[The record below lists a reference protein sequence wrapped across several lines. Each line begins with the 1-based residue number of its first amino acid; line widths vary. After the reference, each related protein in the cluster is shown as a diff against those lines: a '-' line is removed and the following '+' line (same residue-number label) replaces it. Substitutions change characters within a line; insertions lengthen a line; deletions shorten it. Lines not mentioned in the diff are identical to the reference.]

1 MGVFDQIILAVYTVC
16 LAAVSALVV
25 LAALGWQLPLD
36 LFVNQ
41 ALRVPEGRWATGIL
55 AALFFV
61 SSVRLLRLVFRRRGP
76 GQTLVRETELGQV
89 AIALGA
95 VENLVLRIGRQV
107 DGVRDLSAR
116 VEAGDHGVRI
126 RIRAAVADSAAVP
139 DLTAAMQQVVQE
151 HVRQVVGVEVEQ
163 VAVTVADIGTE
174 SRRRRLE

>member
-16 LAAVSALVV
+16 LSAVSALVV
-25 LAALGWQLPLD
+25 LAALGWQAPLD
-36 LFVNQ
+36 VFVNQ

-61 SSVRLLRLVFRRRGP
+61 SSLRLLRLVFRRRGP

-95 VENLVLRIGRQV
+95 VENLVNRIGRQV
-107 DGVRDLSAR
+107 EGVRDLAAR
-116 VEAGDHGVRI
+116 VEAGDQGVRI
-126 RIRAAVADSAAVP
+126 RIRAAVADSTAVP
-139 DLTAAMQQVVQE
+139 GLTAEVQRVVQQ

>member
-16 LAAVSALVV
+16 LAAVSALVG
-25 LAALGWQLPLD
+25 LAALGWHLPMQ
-36 LFVNQ
+36 LFVDE

-61 SSVRLLRLVFRRRGP
+61 SSVRLLRVVFRRRGP
-76 GQTLVRETELGQV
+76 GETLVRETEVGQV

-95 VENLVLRIGRQV
+95 VENLVNRVGRQV
-107 DGVRDLSAR
+107 EGVRDLAAR
-116 VEAGDHGVRI
+116 VEAGDQGVRI
-126 RIRAAVADSAAVP
+126 HIRAAVADSTAVP
-139 DLTAAMQQVVQE
+139 DLTAELQRAVQE
-151 HVRQVVGVEVEQ
+151 HVRQVVGVGVEQ

>member
-1 MGVFDQIILAVYTVC
+1 MGGSGMGVFDQIILAVYTVS

-163 VAVTVADIGTE
+163 VAVTVADIGT
-174 SRRRRLE
+174 